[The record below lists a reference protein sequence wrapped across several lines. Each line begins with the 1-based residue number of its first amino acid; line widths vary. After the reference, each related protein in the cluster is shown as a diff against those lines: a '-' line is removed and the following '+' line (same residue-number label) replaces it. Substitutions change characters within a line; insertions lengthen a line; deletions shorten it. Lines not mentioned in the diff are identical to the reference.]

1 MFYFFHLKFLLFY
14 KENKRIFDKML
25 LWNSRIGT
33 KERIFISNWP
43 YKFYSLHPIRKCLF
57 CSWNTIFWT
66 KQTHRNYN
74 LFEDNFFLSFIFFY
88 FFIFLFFIIFN
99 NFSGAHH
106 SCAEKDLSGRRIRS
120 FYVILFYFYY
130 FFIRL
135 GIFIGLVEL
144 KDNS

>member
-74 LFEDNFFLSFIFFY
+74 LFEDNFFLSF
-88 FFIFLFFIIFN
+88 FLFFIFYFFFYFLFLII
-99 NFSGAHH
+99 SA
-106 SCAEKDLSGRRIRS
+106 GRIIHVLKKTWVGDALGL
-120 FYVILFYFYY
+120 FMLFYF
-130 FFIRL
+130 
-135 GIFIGLVEL
+135 IFIIFL
-144 KDNS
+144 

>member
-74 LFEDNFFLSFIFFY
+74 LFEDNFFLSFFL
-88 FFIFLFFIIFN
+88 FLFFIFN
-99 NFSGAHH
+99 NFSGAHN